1 MFMNFKMALNLE
13 VKENLEFQIPIAT
26 SQTLGFQV

>member
-1 MFMNFKMALNLE
+1 MNFKMALNVE
-13 VKENLEFQIPIAT
+13 VKENLEFPLPIST